1 MKLAVRSRSWLD
13 HAGSARIRVVLGAVL
28 AFGTCTASVRADDV
42 PLSHQPLVIPDECAP
57 YWLMP
62 GGIASPSAWNQ
73 ILSFAACVQ
82 DATVARIEQ
91 LDEIEDV
98 VRQLQATLESPLQM
112 YTAAIEQGPGPV
124 KVRAALHVAMAEA
137 ALITRARASIAAPAD
152 LRTNPEAA
160 ARYRA
165 LHQRLEVV
173 LEPQARLACTIVAL
187 IDRAVA
193 GDLAL
198 APDQMTRNMLA
209 SARTIAALLRKTWSL
224 PPERAPFDW
233 PAT

>member
-1 MKLAVRSRSWLD
+1 MKTAVRSRSWLD
-13 HAGSARIRVVLGAVL
+13 HTGSARIRVVLGAVL
-28 AFGTCTASVRADDV
+28 AFGMFPASVRADDV
-42 PLSHQPLVIPDECAP
+42 PLSRQPLVIPDECAP

-62 GGIASPSAWNQ
+62 GGIASPSGWDQ
-73 ILSFAACVQ
+73 VLSFAACVQ
-82 DATVARIEQ
+82 DASVAHIEH
-91 LDEIEDV
+91 LDEIEGV
-98 VRQLQATLESPLQM
+98 VQQLHAALESPLQM

-137 ALITRARASIAAPAD
+137 ALITRARASIAVPSD

-160 ARYRA
+160 ARHRA
-165 LHQRLEVV
+165 LHQRLEAV

-193 GDLAL
+193 DDPAL
-198 APDQMTRNMLA
+198 APDQMTRNLLA

-224 PPERAPFDW
+224 PPERAKFDW

>member
-1 MKLAVRSRSWLD
+1 MKPAVRSRSWLD
-13 HAGSARIRVVLGAVL
+13 HAVSARIRVVLGAVL
-28 AFGTCTASVRADDV
+28 AFGMFPASVCADDA
-42 PLSHQPLVIPDECAP
+42 PQSHQLLVIPDECAP

-62 GGIASPSAWNQ
+62 GGIDSPAGWNQ
-73 ILSFAACVQ
+73 VLSFAACVQ
-82 DATVARIEQ
+82 DATIAHIER

-98 VRQLQATLESPLQM
+98 VQQLQASLESPLQM
-112 YTAAIEQGPGPV
+112 YIAAIEQGPGPV
-124 KVRAALHVAMAEA
+124 KVRAALHVAMAQA

-165 LHQRLEVV
+165 LHERLESV
-173 LEPQARLACTIVAL
+173 LEPRARLACTIVAV

-193 GDLAL
+193 GDPAL
-198 APDQMTRNMLA
+198 APDPMTRNMLA

-224 PPERAPFDW
+224 PPERATFDW
-233 PAT
+233 LAT